1 MPIKYIPYL
10 PDPIQGQALLNVSRS
25 RRLLRYRD
33 NDKVFERV
41 RRGLPYHEVEL
52 QERVGKASDGWNN
65 LLLRGE
71 CLSACAYLK
80 EQGVKVDLV
89 YIDPPFD
96 SGANYAKQVYLRR
109 NPHKAKQVAQATQKL
124 ELDGLRVFE
133 ETMYGDIWRKEDYLN
148 WMYENLTAIR
158 AVMSNTASIYVHLDW
173 HIGHYVK
180 VLMDEVF
187 GEDNFQ
193 REIVWDIQ
201 VLSGFKTQAAN
212 WVRGH
217 DVVFYYTISG
227 ERTFNKLMQEH
238 TQSYL
243 DMFKG
248 MDEDGRRFLVAHG
261 KKRYLDEV
269 KARGKPF
276 GDVWNDI
283 MSFQQQP
290 TSSEKVD
297 YPTQKPEALLE
308 RIIKASSDE
317 DMIVADFFSGSGTT
331 AKVAH
336 DLNRRFVVCDTGI
349 NALQTTR
356 DRLVEAGASFQVVEV
371 KDGVSLFR
379 NPQQTMDKLAQLIPG
394 LQRQVTGIGNFW
406 FGTIQDSKLDSIPVY
421 APDLVNSSEKVL
433 DIPAI
438 NRIINEELPK
448 LEEPP
453 AKAIVYFVD
462 IDDRKGL
469 EDFIHEHAHPMTTIE
484 LRDLKAVLAE
494 VFSSDEVTCK
504 VVKVDGG
511 FETRITSFHSDR
523 LRQKID
529 EYNTK
534 RRLNPSTRKKKA
546 EPILVSDQ
554 GLELIEWL
562 AVDCENADGL
572 WHSSSEIR
580 IDKHGHVT
588 ISGSK
593 TKEFWNGAIRSV
605 KKPLRIR
612 VRSIADDET
621 VALLSDG

>member
-1 MPIKYIPYL
+1 
-10 PDPIQGQALLNVSRS
+10 
-25 RRLLRYRD
+25 
-33 NDKVFERV
+33 
-41 RRGLPYHEVEL
+41 
-52 QERVGKASDGWNN
+52 
-65 LLLRGE
+65 
-71 CLSACAYLK
+71 
-80 EQGVKVDLV
+80 
-89 YIDPPFD
+89 
-96 SGANYAKQVYLRR
+96 
-109 NPHKAKQVAQATQKL
+109 
-124 ELDGLRVFE
+124 
-133 ETMYGDIWRKEDYLN
+133 
-148 WMYENLTAIR
+148 
-158 AVMSNTASIYVHLDW
+158 
-173 HIGHYVK
+173 
-180 VLMDEVF
+180 
-187 GEDNFQ
+187 
-193 REIVWDIQ
+193 
-201 VLSGFKTQAAN
+201 
-212 WVRGH
+212 
-217 DVVFYYTISG
+217 
-227 ERTFNKLMQEH
+227 
-238 TQSYL
+238 
-243 DMFKG
+243 
-248 MDEDGRRFLVAHG
+248 
-261 KKRYLDEV
+261 
-269 KARGKPF
+269 
-276 GDVWNDI
+276 
-283 MSFQQQP
+283 
-290 TSSEKVD
+290 
-297 YPTQKPEALLE
+297 
-308 RIIKASSDE
+308 
-317 DMIVADFFSGSGTT
+317 MIVADFFSGSGTT

>member
-10 PDPIQGQALLNVSRS
+10 PDPIQGQALLNVARS

-494 VFSSDEVTCK
+494 VFSNDEVTCK